1 MLVLKKI
8 SSRIACLF
16 LVPFLLASCQNSSE
30 KPAKSSTSEE
40 SVSSFD
46 VGVFLGESSKN
57 VDKLVAYK
65 SVAIDLDEFDQSSI
79 RKLKENNV
87 EIYGYLSI
95 GSLERY
101 RSYYD
106 EFKESTI
113 MPYENWPDEWW
124 MDVTNLDWQEH
135 IKSEANR
142 LSSLGADGLFMDNFD
157 IFYIVNEE
165 FECSETY
172 KQNVYS
178 ACKTMLTDLEQTSLK
193 LMINSGTDFLEALHD
208 ESSPLL
214 KGIEV
219 YAQEC
224 VFSSIKDYENNIFEK
239 QNEEDKKYYLSIVSF
254 MKENSKIL
262 FIEYTKDDVLASEIK
277 TYCQNNQYFYH
288 ISHNV
293 NLTF

>member
-1 MLVLKKI
+1 MLKKI

-16 LVPFLLASCQNSSE
+16 LIPFLLASCQNSSG
-30 KPAKSSTSEE
+30 KPAKSLTSEE

-65 SVAIDLDEFDQSSI
+65 SVAIDLDEFDESSI
-79 RKLKENNV
+79 QKLKENNV
-87 EIYGYLSI
+87 EIYAYLSI

-142 LSSLGADGLFMDNFD
+142 LSFLGADGLFMDNFD
-157 IFYIVNEE
+157 IIYIVNEE
-165 FECSETY
+165 YECSESY

-178 ACKTMLTDLEQTSLK
+178 ACKTILDDLEKTSLK

-214 KGIEV
+214 SGIEM

-224 VFSSIKDYENNIFEK
+224 VFSSIKDYENDIFGK
-239 QNEEDKKYYLSIVSF
+239 QNEEDKNYYLSIVSF

-262 FIEYTKDDVLASEIK
+262 FIEYTKDDVLANEIK
-277 TYCQNNQYFYH
+277 AYCQNNQYFYH

-293 NLTF
+293 NMTF